1 MLSGKSV
8 SLETIVERV
17 HRDYGFTVDTDWT
30 DIAEWIGSVIDLINA
45 PMQYTERITDG
56 HDKPYINIVNGRG
69 LLPCDLIRVVQTRT
83 CEGIPMRYST
93 DSFHKRMHSAQCPDL
108 ICSSDLTYK
117 LNDNY
122 IFTNFSTGKIEMAYM
137 AFPTDERGYPTVP
150 DDEKFKQ
157 AATAYVA
164 ERIAFKLYLRD
175 KIDERKYER
184 VNKERLW
191 YIAAAQTK
199 ALIPDRDKTRSIANQ
214 FRRIVSFEDEH
225 ATGYKS
231 SSNMQILRNQTSFRN
246 GNNNI

>member
-1 MLSGKSV
+1 MLSGKYV

-30 DIAEWIGSVIDLINA
+30 DVAEWIGSVIDLINA

-56 HDKPYINIVNGRG
+56 HDRPYIEIVNGRG

-83 CEGIPMRYST
+83 CEGVPMRYST

-108 ICSSDLTYK
+108 VCSSDLTYK

-137 AFPTDERGYPTVP
+137 AFPTDERGYPMVP

-175 KIDERKYER
+175 KIDERKYEK

-191 YIAAAQTK
+191 YIGSAQTK
-199 ALIPDRDKTRSIANQ
+199 ALLVDRDKTRSVANQ

-225 ATGYKS
+225 ATGHRS
-231 SSNMQILRNQTSFRN
+231 SSQMQILRNQTSFRN
-246 GNNNI
+246 GNTNI

>member
-1 MLSGKSV
+1 MLNGRYV

-17 HRDYGFTVDTDWT
+17 HRDYGFTLDTDFG
-30 DIAEWIGSVIDLINA
+30 DIAEWVGSVIDLINA
-45 PMQYTERITDG
+45 PMQYLERITDG
-56 HDKPYINIVNGRG
+56 HDRPYIEIVNGRG

-83 CEGIPMRYST
+83 CEGVPMRYST

-137 AFPTDERGYPTVP
+137 AFPTDDRGYPTVP

-199 ALIPDRDKTRSIANQ
+199 TLIPDRDKTRSIANQ

-225 ATGYKS
+225 ASGHKGS
-231 SSNMQILRNQTSFRN
+231 SEMQRLRNQTRFR
-246 GNNNI
+246 